1 MEPHPLY
8 GLQPRRNLI
17 EASITGAFQRLVN
30 TPASGKL
37 RLVNYSQAH
46 LYKPPFLKLS
56 NVQIPIQQ
64 AIITN
69 FENDWIAVYKTIPA
83 ESRENYSR
91 GFTIDQEKLSQL
103 AGFANQI
110 QNKLAEHTDPE
121 TGVSQLSSEKL
132 PLFQAFLSGDVS
144 SIEKLNAM
152 SGGRRRKRKTAK
164 RKRTLRKRK
173 V

>member
-1 MEPHPLY
+1 MKPHRLY

-17 EASITGAFQRLVN
+17 EASLTGAAQRLVN
-30 TPASGKL
+30 MSPSGKL
-37 RLVNYSQAH
+37 PFVNQRQFQLSI
-46 LYKPPFLKLS
+46 PTFLKLS
-56 NVQIPIQQ
+56 NEQIPVQQ
-64 AIITN
+64 AIITR